1 MNETTDKQSTLDRIV
16 GEIVTGKLTAD
27 YIVKTSKGFNTD
39 HNDDRSE
46 LRAYFQ
52 VDLGDHYVLFN
63 PYQLAGYEPDIE
75 VLVWDE
81 HSADG
86 SDNRSHTL
94 SGPRSRK
101 LAKDLLD
108 YADKNPITI
117 R

>member
-1 MNETTDKQSTLDRIV
+1 MNEITDKQRALARIV
-16 GEIVTGKLTAD
+16 GAIVTGKLTAD

-52 VDLGDHYVLFN
+52 VDLGEHYVMFN
-63 PYQLAGYEPDIE
+63 PYQLEGDEPDIE
-75 VLVWDE
+75 VTVWDE

-94 SGPRSRK
+94 TSPRSRK

-108 YADKNPITI
+108 YADKNPITN
-117 R
+117 